1 MQNSD
6 NSDEYYS
13 DDQQDSP
20 RFLYSFKEISL
31 QNKTLLAE
39 IRIIC
44 KNLIYVI
51 GLAPGIAK
59 EESIL
64 GSMVK
69 SKNQQ
74 QFRATLLIHL
84 HMLPTLHT
92 EMNRKHRWQFQQ
104 TSYLKFTACERFP
117 LHDRYVKAS
126 FGTTKYCT
134 NFLKGQQCKI
144 KDCVYLHQHP
154 KDKESTQVIKKEEMN
169 NSKWLFSYSQ
179 KIAQDNFKKFYTK
192 INYKNALQKSVFLNT
207 QNILDRMIQDNIVDR
222 IPEQPQPPLQQQM
235 IEDTLPIEIPVSQ
248 KPIDIEKRLEVIIQN
263 MDGDSNSRF
272 KFTNGNCPQDY
283 EAIQQLKQSL
293 LK

>member
-6 NSDEYYS
+6 NSDEYFS
-13 DDQQDSP
+13 DDQQESP
-20 RFLYSFKEISL
+20 RFLYSFREISL
-31 QNKTLLAE
+31 QNKTQLAE

-51 GLAPGIAK
+51 GLAPSIAK

-64 GSMVK
+64 GSMAK

-74 QFRATLLIHL
+74 QFRATPLIPL
-84 HMLPTLHT
+84 HMLPILHT
-92 EMNRKHRWQFQQ
+92 EMSKKHQWLFQY
-104 TSYLKFTACERFP
+104 TLYLKFMACERFP

-154 KDKESTQVIKKEEMN
+154 KDKETQVIKKEEMN

-179 KIAQDNFKKFYTK
+179 KIAQENFKKFYTK

-207 QNILDRMIQDNIVDR
+207 QNILDRMIEDNIVDR
-222 IPEQPQPPLQQQM
+222 IPDQPQPSQQLQTV
-235 IEDTLPIEIPVSQ
+235 EDTQPIEIPVQQ
-248 KPIDIEKRLEVIIQN
+248 KLIDMEKRLEAVIQK